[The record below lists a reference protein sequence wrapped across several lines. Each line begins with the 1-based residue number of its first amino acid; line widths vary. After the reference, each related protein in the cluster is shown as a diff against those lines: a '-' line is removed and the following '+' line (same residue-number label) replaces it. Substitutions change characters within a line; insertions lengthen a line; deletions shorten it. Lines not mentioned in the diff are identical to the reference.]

1 MPQHLLAVW
10 PQIQRSLHAA
20 GRVVLLLDY
29 DGTLTPIVDRPDL
42 ASMPS
47 ETKEALVELRALT
60 SPEPGLVIGI
70 ISARSL
76 EDVSARVGID
86 GLLYAGNHGLEIRGP
101 NLEFVHAEALKIKG
115 SVDQVYLRLKEE
127 LAVHRGAIAEHK
139 GLSLTVHY
147 RLVDDE
153 GIAAVKDTV
162 DKTVRPELENGDLVV
177 SPGKMALEIRPNIA
191 WDKGTAISAIVAALG
206 KEPPD
211 SNPSVGVRLVMYF
224 GDDLPD
230 EAGFTAAQDTGG
242 MGIFVGAAE
251 QATSAHYR
259 LDSPQQVG
267 EILQLMRQVFRQS
280 N

>member
-1 MPQHLLAVW
+1 M
-10 PQIQRSLHAA
+10 
-20 GRVVLLLDY
+20 DY
-29 DGTLTPIVDRPDL
+29 DGTLAPIVDRPDL
-42 ASMPS
+42 ARMPRQ
-47 ETKEALVELRALT
+47 TQEALVELKALT
-60 SPEPGLVIGI
+60 SPEPDLVIGI
-70 ISARSL
+70 ITARSL

-127 LAVHRGAIAEHK
+127 LAIHPGAFAEHK

-153 GIAAVKDTV
+153 RVAAVKDTV
-162 DKTVRPELENGDLVV
+162 DETVRTAVAIGDLVV

-191 WDKGTAISAIVAALG
+191 WDKGSAITAIVAALG
-206 KEPPD
+206 TQPPD
-211 SNPSVGVRLVMYF
+211 SNPPVRDGLVMYF

-230 EAGFTAAQDTGG
+230 EAGFAAAQDTGG
-242 MGIFVGAAE
+242 MGIFVGTSE
-251 QATSAHYR
+251 KSTSAHYR

-267 EILQLMRQVFRQS
+267 QTLHLIRQIFRQS
-280 N
+280 A

>member
-10 PQIQRSLHAA
+10 PQIQQSLQEA

-29 DGTLTPIVDRPDL
+29 DGTLAPIVDRPDL
-42 ASMPS
+42 ASMPL
-47 ETKEALVELRALT
+47 ETRETLVELRALT
-60 SPEPGLVIGI
+60 SPDPDLIIGI

-76 EDVSARVGID
+76 EDISARVGID

-101 NLEFVHAEALKIKG
+101 QLEFVHAEALKIKG
-115 SVDQVYLRLKEE
+115 SVDQVYLQLKEK
-127 LAVHRGAIAEHK
+127 LAVHPGAFAEHK

-153 GIAAVKDTV
+153 GIEAVKDTV
-162 DKTVRPELENGDLVV
+162 DKTVRPAVEIGDLVV
-177 SPGKMALEIRPNIA
+177 SPGKMALEIRPNIS
-191 WDKGTAISAIVAALG
+191 WDKGSTISAIVAAIG
-206 KEPPD
+206 TEPAD
-211 SNPSVGVRLVMYF
+211 SNPPARERLVMYF

-230 EAGFTAAQDTGG
+230 EAGFGVAQDTGG
-242 MGIFVGAAE
+242 MGIFVGTSE
-251 QATSAHYR
+251 QPTRAHYR

-267 EILQLMRQVFRQS
+267 ETLQLMRQVFRQR